1 MRHGRSGLPA
11 LLVAIAVAGA
21 GGCGKPVLRL
31 ADPSL
36 GDYYTAEEFK
46 KLRKEQ
52 RDEYCNE
59 LALQD
64 SAYLEEIQGSRE
76 ALAALLLRR
85 DPLRREAD
93 SLTALAPE
101 LERRVSEARAARP
114 GRGAPATGSGSGAET
129 ADGRARWTVRPGDS
143 LWRIAADGTT
153 YGDGRKWPRL
163 YAANKDRIGSPD
175 RIYPGQEI
183 TIPR

>member
-1 MRHGRSGLPA
+1 MRRVLAA
-11 LLVAIAVAGA
+11 LAIVGA
-21 GGCGKPVLRL
+21 ATLGGCGKPVLRI

-36 GDYYTAEEFK
+36 GDYYTDEEFK
-46 KLRKEQ
+46 KLRQEQ

-64 SAYLEEIQGSRE
+64 SAYQDEIREARE
-76 ALAALLLRR
+76 ALASIRLRR
-85 DPLRREAD
+85 DPLRRETD
-93 SLTALAPE
+93 SLMAVVAV
-101 LERRVSEARAARP
+101 LERRVAEARASNPRRGTRP
-114 GRGAPATGSGSGAET
+114 RPPEGTTG
-129 ADGRARWTVRPGDS
+129 DGMRWTVRAGDS
-143 LWRIAADGTT
+143 LWRIAADDKT

-163 YAANKDRIGSPD
+163 YAANKSRIGSPD

>member
-1 MRHGRSGLPA
+1 MRHA
-11 LLVAIAVAGA
+11 LAALVIMCAAAL
-21 GGCGKPVLRL
+21 GGCGKPVLRI

-36 GDYYTAEEFK
+36 GDYYTEKEFK
-46 KLRKEQ
+46 KLRQEQ
-52 RDEYCNE
+52 RDEYCND

-64 SAYLEEIQGSRE
+64 SAYQEEIRE
-76 ALAALLLRR
+76 ARDALQAIRLRC
-85 DPLRREAD
+85 DPLRQEAD
-93 SLTALAPE
+93 SLALAAAA
-101 LERRVSEARAARP
+101 LERRVAEARSAKPR
-114 GRGAPATGSGSGAET
+114 RGGTTG
-129 ADGRARWTVRPGDS
+129 DGARWTVRAGDS
-143 LWRIAADGTT
+143 LWRIAADNKT

>member
-1 MRHGRSGLPA
+1 MRRAAAA
-11 LLVAIAVAGA
+11 LVPLLAWVALST
-21 GGCGKPVLRL
+21 GCGKPVLRL

-36 GDYYTAEEFK
+36 GDYYTDKEFK
-46 KLRKEQ
+46 KLRQVE

-64 SAYLEEIQGSRE
+64 SAYQDEIRE
-76 ALAALLLRR
+76 AREAAAALRLRH

-93 SLTALAPE
+93 SLEVLVSE
-101 LERRVSEARAARP
+101 LERRVAESRAGRP
-114 GRGAPATGSGSGAET
+114 RKTLPSPGIGRSIDAAGDP
-129 ADGRARWTVRPGDS
+129 ARWIVRPGDS
-143 LWRIAADGTT
+143 LWRIAADESTF
-153 YGDGRKWPRL
+153 GDGRAWPRL

>member
-1 MRHGRSGLPA
+1 MRRGRA
-11 LLVAIAVAGA
+11 ARWVLLAAVAMA
-21 GGCGKPVLRL
+21 ASPGCGKPVLRI

-36 GDYYTAEEFK
+36 GDYYTEEEFK

-52 RDEYCNE
+52 REEYCNE

-64 SAYLEEIQGSRE
+64 EAYREDIRGAEE
-76 ALAALLLRR
+76 ALAGLASRREPLL
-85 DPLRREAD
+85 READ
-93 SLTALAPE
+93 SLTSLAPD
-101 LERRVSEARAARP
+101 LERRVAEARASKPHGRP
-114 GRGAPATGSGSGAET
+114 PEGKNGTPG
-129 ADGRARWTVRPGDS
+129 DGTRWTVRPGDS
-143 LWRIAADGTT
+143 LWRIAAHGTT
-153 YGDGRKWPRL
+153 YGDGRAWPRL

>member
-1 MRHGRSGLPA
+1 MRRA
-11 LLVAIAVAGA
+11 LAALAIVSAATL
-21 GGCGKPVLRL
+21 GGCGKPVLRI

-36 GDYYTAEEFK
+36 GDYYTEKEFK
-46 KLRKEQ
+46 KLRQEQ

-64 SAYLEEIQGSRE
+64 SAYQEEIRE
-76 ALAALLLRR
+76 ARDALQAIRLRR
-85 DPLRREAD
+85 DPLRQETD
-93 SLTALAPE
+93 SLAFAATE
-101 LERRVSEARAARP
+101 LERRVAEARGVKPR
-114 GRGAPATGSGSGAET
+114 RGGTTG
-129 ADGRARWTVRPGDS
+129 DGARWTVRVGDS
-143 LWRIAADGTT
+143 LWRIAADDKT

>member
-1 MRHGRSGLPA
+1 VILA
-11 LLVAIAVAGA
+11 VVAMAASP
-21 GGCGKPVLRL
+21 GCGKPVLRL

-36 GDYYTAEEFK
+36 GDYYTEDEFK

-64 SAYLEEIQGSRE
+64 SAYLEEIRGAEE
-76 ALAALLLRR
+76 ALAGLASRR

-93 SLTALAPE
+93 SLTSLVPD
-101 LERRVSEARAARP
+101 LERRVAEARGARP
-114 GRGAPATGSGSGAET
+114 HGRPTRREDGAAS
-129 ADGRARWTVRPGDS
+129 DRARWTVRPGDS

-153 YGDGRKWPRL
+153 YGDGRAWPRL

>member
-1 MRHGRSGLPA
+1 MRLRQAAWPVLIGVFA
-11 LLVAIAVAGA
+11 AAWA
-21 GGCGKPVLRL
+21 GCGKPVLRI

-36 GDYYTAEEFK
+36 GDYYTDEEFK

-52 RDEYCNE
+52 REEYCNE

-64 SAYLEEIQGSRE
+64 STYQDEIRGARE
-76 ALAALLLRR
+76 AASALRLRH

-93 SLTALAPE
+93 SLTSLVAD
-101 LERRVSEARAARP
+101 LERRV
-114 GRGAPATGSGSGAET
+114 AET
-129 ADGRARWTVRPGDS
+129 PAPGAHAAPGPGKNNPTGRTSDRNRWTVRPGDS
-143 LWRIAADGTT
+143 LWRIAADGTIF
-153 YGDGRKWPRL
+153 GDGRKWPSL

>member
-1 MRHGRSGLPA
+1 MRRGRSA
-11 LLVAIAVAGA
+11 LGALATVIAMAA
-21 GGCGKPVLRL
+21 STGCGTPVLRI

-36 GDYYTAEEFK
+36 GDYYTDEEWK

-64 SAYLEEIQGSRE
+64 SAYRDGIRE
-76 ALAALLLRR
+76 AEEALGALRARR

-93 SLTALAPE
+93 SLTALVPDF
-101 LERRVSEARAARP
+101 ERRVAEARQARP
-114 GRGAPATGSGSGAET
+114 DRRPSGGGTGAAG
-129 ADGRARWTVRPGDS
+129 DRARWTVRPGDS

-153 YGDGRKWPRL
+153 YGDGRAWPRL